1 MIVGKLG
8 TTHGMIISSSPWL
21 SDSDNGKPKKKEKN
35 KQTSKPKKSG
45 IQTMVE
51 ELSGFSAQFLE
62 LFIFG
67 YRLRNT

>member
-21 SDSDNGKPKKKEKN
+21 YDSDNGKPKKKEKN
-35 KQTSKPKKSG
+35 KQTNQKTSG

>member
-1 MIVGKLG
+1 MVTMASQKR
-8 TTHGMIISSSPWL
+8 
-21 SDSDNGKPKKKEKN
+21 KKKTS
-35 KQTSKPKKSG
+35 KQTNQKTSG
-45 IQTMVE
+45 KQTMVE

>member
-21 SDSDNGKPKKKEKN
+21 SDSDNGKPKKKEK
-35 KQTSKPKKSG
+35 TSKQKNQKTSG